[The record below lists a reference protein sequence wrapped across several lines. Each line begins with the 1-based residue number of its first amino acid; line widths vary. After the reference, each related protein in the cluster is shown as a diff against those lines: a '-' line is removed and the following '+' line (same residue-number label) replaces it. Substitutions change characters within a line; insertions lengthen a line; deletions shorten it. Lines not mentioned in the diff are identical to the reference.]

1 MKRVFT
7 LLIATG
13 LLVAADAQLAFE
25 MAEAPL
31 V

>member
-13 LLVAADAQLAFE
+13 LLVAADAQPGVRN
-25 MAEAPL
+25 AEAPL